1 MGCRSAFWFKA
12 VSAGVSGAKVQTNI
26 FASSQ
31 SSYILSLVDA
41 GALQC

>member
-26 FASSQ
+26 FASS
-31 SSYILSLVDA
+31 YILSLVDA